1 MKKFISLF
9 CAGCLLGLLKGAGLA
24 GDLYYAP
31 PPAPPVMHRPEP
43 QIQAKKGQAKTGS
56 QTEWTFHKSADGSHP
71 DGTEQQLMWLMNRA
85 RSNPTGEGLWLAT
98 ETDPDVA
105 GGRNYFHVDL
115 TALQNEFAALDL
127 KPPAAFD
134 IRLYEAAHTHSL
146 DLIARDAQDHNDQF
160 VQIDN
165 AGFHYTAAR
174 GCVFSYGQSGL
185 NAHAAFNI
193 DWGGS
198 DGTGMQTGRGH
209 RMAIMSVDGDYAN
222 VGIAAIAESDN
233 NTKVGPLVITG
244 NYCEA
249 NTGYSDHF
257 NVFLVGT
264 AWRDDNGNNRYDPG
278 EGMADITVTPDG
290 GTYYAVTGNSG
301 GYALPIN
308 DGSYTVTFHGTALPQ
323 DETRNITVTGK
334 SVLLDLKVDH
344 AAPIQPTSPGSFPWP
359 LFLPAIERTHGNE
372 NHAIDCNGVA
382 GGSAFMD
389 RCNTCVG
396 GTTGKT
402 ACTQDCNGVW
412 GGSAVVDRCG
422 VCNGDG
428 SSCSRFTRSTSG
440 HLVTDTDTGLSW
452 QDYQITVKEKAEAI
466 TYCNDLTMDGYTDWR
481 FPTFTELQNFFQG
494 VAADS
499 GFDLNHWGSF
509 PGCTA
514 SIADGGYVKTP
525 VGAQQYG
532 GNTGDRINFSG
543 HAAVHCVRP

>member
-1 MKKFISLF
+1 MHITSPAGRAPTGHKGDHEKMKKFIPLF
-9 CAGCLLGLLKGAGLA
+9 CAGCLLGLFEGAGHA

-31 PPAPPVMHRPEP
+31 PPAPPVMRRPEP

-71 DGTEQQLMWLMNRA
+71 DTTEQQLMWLMNRA
-85 RSNPTGEGLWLAT
+85 RSNPTVERQWLAT

-105 GGRNYFHVDL
+105 GGRSYFQVDL
-115 TALQNEFAALDL
+115 TALQNEFAALAS

-146 DLIARDAQDHNDQF
+146 DLIARDAQDHKDQF

-165 AGFHYTAAR
+165 AGFHYTAVR
-174 GCVFSYGQSGL
+174 GSVFSYAKSGL

-209 RMAIMSVDGDYAN
+209 RMAIMSVDDDYAN
-222 VGIAAIAESDN
+222 VGIAAVADSDT
-233 NTKVGPLVITG
+233 NTDVGPLVITG
-244 NYCEA
+244 NYCKA
-249 NTGYSDHF
+249 DTGYSDHF

-264 AWRDDNGNNRYDPG
+264 VWRDDNSNNRYDPG

-290 GTYYAVTGNSG
+290 GSYYAVTGNSG

-308 DGSYTVTFHGTALPQ
+308 DGSYTVTLHGTALPQ

-334 SVLLDLKVDH
+334 SVLLDLKVDNT
-344 AAPIQPTSPGSFPWP
+344 APIQPTSPGSFPWP
-359 LFLPAIERTHGNE
+359 LFLPAIEQAHGNG

-382 GGSAFMD
+382 GG
-389 RCNTCVG
+389 N
-396 GTTGKT
+396 
-402 ACTQDCNGVW
+402 
-412 GGSAVVDRCG
+412 AVVDRCG
-422 VCNGDG
+422 VCDGTG

-440 HLVTDTDTGLSW
+440 HLATDTNTGLSW

-466 TYCNDLTMDGYTDWR
+466 TYCNNLTMDGYTDWR

-499 GFDLNHWGSF
+499 DFDLNHWGSF

-525 VGAQQYG
+525 VGTQQYG